1 VERTGRSPVAPV
13 TCPTGRMTQY
23 KTAPIGQQTK
33 FVSKTTTVQVVLISL
48 ASMAALSISAPVPEA
63 DPEAFLNLGAVAIPA
78 ITGSALI
85 DGLLLGKVAFL
96 KAAILANLL
105 LGSGSADE
113 LADSSDASYVAPQ
126 DDYGVPYEPP
136 VNSYGAPAV
145 SYEEPAPS
153 YEAPSYEAPA
163 PSYESPAPS
172 YDAPAA
178 PSYEAP
184 SYEAPQVADTYGS
197 PQADPLPSYGAP
209 ARF

>member
-1 VERTGRSPVAPV
+1 MRMKVA
-13 TCPTGRMTQY
+13 
-23 KTAPIGQQTK
+23 
-33 FVSKTTTVQVVLISL
+33 LISL
-48 ASMAALSISAPVPEA
+48 ASLVAISIGAPVPDA
-63 DPEAFLNLGAVAIPA
+63 DPEAFVNLGAVAIPA

-113 LADSSDASYVAPQ
+113 LADDASYVAPQ

-153 YEAPSYEAPA
+153 YDA
-163 PSYESPAPS
+163 PAPS
-172 YDAPAA
+172 YDAPAPSYDAPAPSYDAPAPAYNAPAAPSYSA
-178 PSYEAP
+178 PSYEP
-184 SYEAPQVADTYGS
+184 ADTYGS
-197 PQADPLPSYGAP
+197 PAADPLPSYQP
-209 ARF
+209 TRYRY